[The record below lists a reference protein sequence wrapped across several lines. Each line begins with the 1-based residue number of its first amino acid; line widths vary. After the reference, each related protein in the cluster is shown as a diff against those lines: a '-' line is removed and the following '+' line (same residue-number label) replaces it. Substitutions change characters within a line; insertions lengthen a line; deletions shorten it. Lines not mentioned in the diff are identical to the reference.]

1 MRCCILTISLLTISL
16 LFSMLVSAI
25 VATAHRN
32 VIGKDNQIP
41 WYLPA
46 DLKYFKRTT
55 LDHHIIMGRNSF
67 RSIGRPLP
75 KRTNIVITRDPFFT
89 AEGVLIAHSLEE
101 ALGMA
106 YDNGETEAFIIGGGV
121 IYNESQHLWDK
132 IYLTE
137 VDLDVEGDVFF
148 PTIDMSEWREIWRE
162 AHEPDEKN
170 EWAYVF
176 RILERAIK
184 VDEGL

>member
-1 MRCCILTISLLTISL
+1 
-16 LFSMLVSAI
+16 MLVSAI
-25 VATAHRN
+25 VATAHNN

-55 LDHHIIMGRNSF
+55 LDHHVIMGRNSYH
-67 RSIGRPLP
+67 SIGRPLP

-89 AEGVLIAHSLEE
+89 AEGVLTAHSLEE

-106 YDNGETEAFIIGGGV
+106 YDHGETEAFVIGGGA
-121 IYNESQHLWDK
+121 IYRESQHLWDK

-137 VDLDVEGDVFF
+137 VDLEVDGDVFF
-148 PTIDMSEWREIWRE
+148 PAINLLEWKETWRE
-162 AHEPDEKN
+162 AHAPDEKN

-176 RILERAIK
+176 RILERVVK